1 MLINLNES
9 KIKKIMNEVN
19 EGKYDNYK
27 SYEWDTLFLKFQQF
41 YEKQGDET
49 KRLFMGAERLIYSMK
64 YDHKT
69 KQFKSE
75 FGEEIQPMRGE
86 YAYYRKRSH
95 ETNSPILRAKYA
107 DVAWIGLKEYELML
121 EVINSYIQSF
131 PSLLEK
137 NMNSELIGYLIR
149 SLHLLSEVL
158 NRDEKLRVDAL
169 NIIIDN
175 LEILHKKKEY
185 IWIKKTLGVFNAL
198 FAEDLKDWE
207 GIEWLKVCKLLENA
221 IQSLPINDPL
231 RNSFEEFLK
240 ICRSRIK

>member
-1 MLINLNES
+1 MLNNLNES
-9 KIKKIMNEVN
+9 KIQKIMNEVN
-19 EGKYDNYK
+19 EGKHDNYK

-41 YEKQGDET
+41 YEKQRDET
-49 KRLFMGAERLIYSMK
+49 KRLFMGAERIIHSMK

-75 FGEEIQPMRGE
+75 FGEEIQPMGGQ

-107 DVAWIGLKEYELML
+107 DLAWIGLKEHELML
-121 EVINSYIQSF
+121 EAINSYIQSF
-131 PSLLEK
+131 PSLLKK
-137 NMNSELIGYLIR
+137 NMNSELIAYLIR
-149 SLHLLSEVL
+149 SLHLLSELL
-158 NRDEKLRVDAL
+158 NRDEKLKIDTL

-175 LEILHKKKEY
+175 LEIILKKKEN
-185 IWIKKTLGVFNAL
+185 IWIKKTLGVFSAL

-221 IQSLPINDPL
+221 IQSLTINESM

>member
-1 MLINLNES
+1 MLKNLNES
-9 KIKKIMNEVN
+9 KIQKIMNDVN

-41 YEKQGDET
+41 YEKKGDEA
-49 KRLFMGAERLIYSMK
+49 KRRFMDAERLIHSMK

-69 KQFKSE
+69 KKFKSE
-75 FGEEIQPMRGE
+75 FDEKIQPMGGQC
-86 YAYYRKRSH
+86 AYYRKRSH

-107 DVAWIGLKEYELML
+107 DVAWIGLKEHELML
-121 EVINSYIQSF
+121 EAINSYIQSF
-131 PSLLEK
+131 PSLLKK
-137 NMNSELIGYLIR
+137 NMNSELKAYLIR
-149 SLHLLSEVL
+149 SLHLLSELL
-158 NRDEKLRVDAL
+158 NRDEKLKIDAL

-175 LEILHKKKEY
+175 LEIMLKKKEN
-185 IWIKKTLGVFNAL
+185 IWIKKTLGVFSAL

-207 GIEWLKVCKLLENA
+207 GIEWLKVCKLLKNA
-221 IQSLPINDPL
+221 IQSLTINESL

>member
-1 MLINLNES
+1 MLNNLNES
-9 KIKKIMNEVN
+9 KIQRIMNEVN

-27 SYEWDTLFLKFQQF
+27 SYEWDTLFLRFQQF
-41 YEKQGDET
+41 YEAQGDRT
-49 KRLFMGAERLIYSMK
+49 KMLFMGAERIIHSMK

-75 FGEEIQPMRGE
+75 FGEEIQPKGGQ

-107 DVAWIGLKEYELML
+107 DVAWIGLNEYKLML
-121 EVINSYIQSF
+121 EAINSYIQSF

-137 NMNSELIGYLIR
+137 NMNSELIAYLIR

-158 NRDEKLRVDAL
+158 NIDEKLKIDAL

-175 LEILHKKKEY
+175 LEIILKKKEN

-198 FAEDLKDWE
+198 FAEDLKGWE

-221 IQSLPINDPL
+221 IQSLTINESL

>member
-1 MLINLNES
+1 MLNNLNES
-9 KIKKIMNEVN
+9 KIQKIMNEVN

-41 YEKQGDET
+41 YDAQGDET
-49 KRLFMGAERLIYSMK
+49 KRRFMTAERLIHSMK

-75 FGEEIQPMRGE
+75 FGEEIQPMGGE

-107 DVAWIGLKEYELML
+107 DVAWIGLKESELML
-121 EVINSYIQSF
+121 EAINSYIQSF

-137 NMNSELIGYLIR
+137 NMNSELIAYLTR

-158 NRDEKLRVDAL
+158 NKDEELKIDAL

-175 LEILHKKKEY
+175 LEILLKKKDN
-185 IWIKKTLGVFNAL
+185 IWIERTLGVFSAL
-198 FAEDLKDWE
+198 FDEELKDWE
-207 GIEWLKVCKLLENA
+207 GIEWIKACKLLENA
-221 IQSLPINDPL
+221 IQSLTINESM

>member
-1 MLINLNES
+1 MLNNLNES
-9 KIKKIMNEVN
+9 KIQRIMNEVN

-27 SYEWDTLFLKFQQF
+27 SYEWDTLFLKFQQY
-41 YEKQGDET
+41 YEKQED
-49 KRLFMGAERLIYSMK
+49 KAKMRFMGAERLIHSLK

-75 FGEEIQPMRGE
+75 FGEKIQSMGE
-86 YAYYRKRSH
+86 QYAYYRMRSH

-107 DVAWIGLKEYELML
+107 DVAWIGLKERKLML
-121 EVINSYIQSF
+121 EAIKSYIQSF
-131 PSLLEK
+131 PSLLKK
-137 NMNSELIGYLIR
+137 NMNSELIAYLIR
-149 SLHLLSEVL
+149 SLHLLSEVS
-158 NRDEKLRVDAL
+158 NRDEKLRIDAL

-185 IWIKKTLGVFNAL
+185 ILIKKTLGVFSAL

-221 IQSLPINDPL
+221 IQSLQINDPL
-231 RNSFEEFLK
+231 RNSLEEFAK

>member
-1 MLINLNES
+1 MLNNLNES
-9 KIKKIMNEVN
+9 KIQKIMNEVN

-41 YEKQGDET
+41 YEAQGDRT
-49 KRLFMGAERLIYSMK
+49 KWLFMGAERIIHSMK
-64 YDHKT
+64 YDYKT

-75 FGEEIQPMRGE
+75 FGEETQPMGGQ

-95 ETNSPILRAKYA
+95 ETKSPILRAKYA
-107 DVAWIGLKEYELML
+107 DVAWIGLNEYKLML
-121 EVINSYIQSF
+121 EAINSYIQSF
-131 PSLLEK
+131 PSLLKE
-137 NMNSELIGYLIR
+137 NMNSELIAYMTR

-158 NRDEKLRVDAL
+158 NRDEELKIEAL

-175 LEILHKKKEY
+175 LEILLKKKE
-185 IWIKKTLGVFNAL
+185 IIRIEKILGVFSAL
-198 FAEDLKDWE
+198 FAEDLRDWE

-221 IQSLPINDPL
+221 IQSLTINESL

-240 ICRSRIK
+240 ICRSRIE